1 MIFNRNRSWHY
12 GAGLYVA
19 IVIVLSL
26 YPRVDP
32 PPVPEPGEASS
43 GLLPQEGENFKVID
57 DVVVYHLERGQRRSY
72 KTGASYLQ
80 RPGNPPFGTPYEEG
94 GILLVDS
101 FVLLLH
107 PLGADM
113 PRLKDTTSVLLAP
126 TIPQGPAWWEPYTH
140 WDKLGHAGVYL
151 LLGLLLWKSCEQRHQ
166 RPVVTAAWVLAVG
179 TVLGWLLEL
188 AQASFSLG
196 RDAEW
201 DDLLMNTLGLLLGI
215 GMAWWWQGKPTKKGP
230 ATE

>member
-1 MIFNRNRSWHY
+1 MIFNRKRSWHY
-12 GAGLYVA
+12 IAGFYVVVVT
-19 IVIVLSL
+19 ILSL

-32 PPVPEPGEASS
+32 PPIPVPTEISS
-43 GLLPQEGENFKVID
+43 GLLPEEGDNFKVIN
-57 DVVVYHLERGQRRSY
+57 DVVVYYLERGQRRSY

-80 RPGNPPFGTPYEEG
+80 RSGNPPFGTPYEEG

-126 TIPQGPAWWEPYTH
+126 TIAQGPAWWEPYTH

-151 LLGLLLWKSCEQRHQ
+151 LLGLLLWKSCEQRQQ
-166 RPVVTAAWVLAVG
+166 RSFITAVWVLLSG
-179 TVLGWLLEL
+179 TVIGWTLEW
-188 AQASFSLG
+188 AQATWALG

-201 DDLLMNTLGLLLGI
+201 GDLLMNTLGLILGI
-215 GMAWWWQGKPTKKGP
+215 GIGWGWQRWTTREGP
-230 ATE
+230 ATA